1 MILFS
6 RSISSLIKMR
16 TSCRTFDSRTVDDEK
31 KNDLQKFINICSNET
46 FRFQLI
52 KKDTGPEQKK
62 LGTYGVISN
71 GNLFIAGI
79 TKKSANMFE
88 LGAVLETLVLYASDL
103 GLGTCWIGGS
113 FDRQSFSDQLSI
125 GKDEFVPV
133 VIAVGYPAAKRRL
146 LEKIM
151 RFFVRSDKRKEWDQL
166 FFSEGFNRPLTAS
179 ATGNYRPAFEALRL
193 APSANNKQPWR
204 VLADDKGFHFYLNRA
219 KGFNRYGYDM
229 QMIDMGI
236 GFAHFALAARENHN
250 HGIFSEDYP
259 LVSPG
264 YEYVKSWII
273 HRF

>member
-16 TSCRTFDSRTVDDEK
+16 KSCRTFDPRKVDDEK
-31 KNDLQKFINICSNET
+31 KNDLQKFITQSSNET

-52 KKDTGPEQKK
+52 EKATGPEQKK

-79 TKKSANMFE
+79 TKKSANLFE
-88 LGAVLETLVLYASDL
+88 FGAVLETLVLYASDM

-113 FDRQSFSDQLSI
+113 FDRKSFSDELSI
-125 GKDEFVPV
+125 GKDEFVPI
-133 VIAVGYPAAKRRL
+133 VIAVGYPAARRRL

-151 RFFVRSDKRKEWDQL
+151 RFFVRSDKRKEWEQL
-166 FFSEGFNRPLTAS
+166 FFCEGFKRPLIAS
-179 ATGNYRPAFEALRL
+179 TTGNYRTAFDALRL

-204 VLADDKGFHFYLNRA
+204 VLVDDKGFHFYLNRA

-236 GFAHFALAARENHN
+236 GFAHFALVARENHN
-250 HGIFSEDYP
+250 RGIFSEDFGQE
-259 LVSPG
+259 SPG

>member
-31 KNDLQKFINICSNET
+31 KNDIQKFINISSNET

-52 KKDTGPEQKK
+52 EKATGSEQKK

-79 TKKSANMFE
+79 TKKSANLFE
-88 LGAVLETLVLYASDL
+88 FGAVLETLVLYASDL

-113 FDRQSFSDQLSI
+113 FDRKTFSDQLSI

-133 VIAVGYPAAKRRL
+133 VIAVGYPASRRRL

-151 RFFVRSDKRKEWDQL
+151 RLFVRSDKRKEWDQL
-166 FFSEGFNRPLTAS
+166 FFSEGFNRPLAAS
-179 ATGNYRPAFEALRL
+179 TTGNYRPALEALRL

-204 VLADDKGFHFYLNRA
+204 VLADDKGFHFYLNRS
-219 KGFNRYGYDM
+219 KGFSRYEYDM

-236 GFAHFALAARENHN
+236 GFSHFALVARENHN
-250 HGIFSEDYP
+250 HGIFSEEYP